1 MNFWPFNK
9 HREPRAV
16 IVTRG
21 TSKAQREQKE
31 KQAALHAK
39 LAAEN
44 ARNVPG
50 RVG

>member
-1 MNFWPFNK
+1 MKLWPFNK

-21 TSKAQREQKE
+21 TSKAQREYKAT
-31 KQAALHAK
+31 QAKLHAK

-50 RVG
+50 RGG